1 MEHIEEAGIHS
12 GDSACTLPPYSLSY
26 DHVAAIAMQAE
37 VLARELR
44 VVGLMNIQFAV
55 KDGDVYILEV
65 NPRASRT
72 APFVAK
78 ATGVPLPYLA
88 TQVMLGKTLLEL
100 DPWSMHRG
108 GFTCVKEAVF
118 PFNRFP
124 GVDVTLG
131 PEMRSTGEVM
141 GMGRNFEEAF
151 LKSQLAAGQRLPLG
165 GKVFLSVNDRDKAA
179 LPDLARKFAGLGF
192 SLLATAGTA
201 KLLQDEGLEVERVF
215 KVYEGRPNI
224 VDLIKNKEIALVV
237 NTASGKLTA
246 HDSKE
251 IRRGAL
257 IYGIP
262 YCTTVAAARA
272 SARAISAAREGIR
285 VENLQEYY
293 ASMGNGLRQPQG

>member
-1 MEHIEEAGIHS
+1 
-12 GDSACTLPPYSLSY
+12 
-26 DHVAAIAMQAE
+26 
-37 VLARELR
+37 
-44 VVGLMNIQFAV
+44 MNIQFAI
-55 KDGDVYILEV
+55 KGGEVYILEV

-78 ATGVPLPYLA
+78 ATGVALPYLA
-88 TQVMLGKTLLEL
+88 TQVMLGKTLAEL
-100 DPWSMHRG
+100 DPWSMQRG
-108 GFTCVKEAVF
+108 GFVCVKEAVF

-124 GVDVTLG
+124 GVDVLLG

-141 GMGRNFEEAF
+141 GMGKSFEEAF
-151 LKSQLAAGQRLPLG
+151 LKSQLAAGQRLPHG
-165 GKVFLSVNDRDKAA
+165 GKVFLSVNDRDKLA
-179 LPDLARKFAGLGF
+179 LPAVARQFAELGF
-192 SLLATAGTA
+192 SLIATAGTA
-201 KLLQDEGLEVERVF
+201 GLLRAEGLEVEQVF

-224 VDLIKNKEIALVV
+224 VDLMKNREIALVV

-257 IYGIP
+257 AYGIP

-272 SARAISAAREGIR
+272 SARAISSAREGIR

-293 ASMGNGLRQPQG
+293 SKR